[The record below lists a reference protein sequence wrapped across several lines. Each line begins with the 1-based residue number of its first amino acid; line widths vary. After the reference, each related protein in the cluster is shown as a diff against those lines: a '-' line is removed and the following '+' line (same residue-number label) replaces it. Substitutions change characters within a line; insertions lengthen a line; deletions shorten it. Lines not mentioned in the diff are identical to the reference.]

1 VNGLATRLD
10 QALAELAS
18 KDNAEEINAAQERIA
33 AELAMSGDR
42 LTTLEAW
49 MARLE
54 QRLGEA
60 PTGHAA
66 SAPVATI
73 DPWQKVLFATLAGA
87 LAGALLVSLILRSM

>member
-1 VNGLATRLD
+1 
-10 QALAELAS
+10 
-18 KDNAEEINAAQERIA
+18 
-33 AELAMSGDR
+33 MSGDR

-66 SAPVATI
+66 PAPAATI